1 MKPTRKP
8 NRPIVLALVLA
19 LLMRLLLFVPSSQAD
34 TATEIE
40 HLFEYIASSGC
51 TFVRNGNSHNNAA
64 AVAHLRKK
72 YTYTKRR
79 VKTTEEFI
87 RYTATKSSI
96 TGHPYKVICDDAET
110 PTAQWLTD
118 ELERFRNR

>member
-1 MKPTRKP
+1 MNPTRKP
-8 NRPIVLALVLA
+8 SRWGLTTLTLALPIW
-19 LLMRLLLFVPSSQAD
+19 LLLFAPSSQAD
-34 TATEIE
+34 TATEIG
-40 HLFEYIASSGC
+40 HLFEYIAWSGC
-51 TFVRNGNSHNNAA
+51 AFIRNGSPYDNTA

-72 YTYTKRR
+72 YTHTKRW

-87 RYTATKSSI
+87 RYTATKSSM
-96 TGHPYKVICDDAET
+96 TGRPYSVICNGVET

>member
-8 NRPIVLALVLA
+8 NHQIVIALILALPTC
-19 LLMRLLLFVPSSQAD
+19 LLLFVPSSQAD

-40 HLFEYIASSGC
+40 HLFEYIASSSC
-51 TFVRNGNSHNNAA
+51 TFVRNGSGHNNAA

-72 YTYTKRR
+72 YTYTKRW
-79 VKTTEEFI
+79 VKTAEEFI
-87 RYTATKSSI
+87 RYTATKSSM
-96 TGHPYKVICDDAET
+96 TGRPYKVICDEVET